1 MDYQQ
6 QLVIFKQNRV
16 WRTYTGGK
24 VLDEMNGEAQ
34 PKDSHFP
41 EDWIGS
47 TTQAK
52 NIGREEVCEGLS
64 DAFINGKKTKFDQLI
79 KQDPE
84 YFLGKKHV
92 AAFDNNPMLLVKYL
106 DSSVRL
112 HFQAHPTAEF
122 AQKHLNSRCG
132 KAEAYYVLESRDSIE
147 QPYIYLGFQ
156 QSPSRHDFKDM
167 IENQHIDK
175 MEACFEKI
183 NISPG
188 DCFYIP
194 GGMPHA
200 IGEGVLIIEIMEPS
214 DLAVRFEFEK
224 SGYVMPVDARFMKK
238 DLDFCLDVFDYNQ
251 YSVEDIIN
259 QYRQTAN
266 LVCKYNESS
275 YKESLIDSA
284 TTLSFRV
291 AKSSITGKVDKSEE
305 DFYIGIV
312 TKGDCVITCNGE
324 TYHLKQYERFFC
336 PAGLNLLTIEST
348 TGVEILECYPP
359 IAGTL

>member
-1 MDYQQ
+1 MNYQQ

-24 VLDEMNGEAQ
+24 ILDQMNDEAQ
-34 PKDSHFP
+34 PQDSHFP

-64 DAFINGKKTKFDQLI
+64 DAFINNEKIKFDQLI
-79 KQDPE
+79 NQDPE

-92 AAFDNNPMLLVKYL
+92 AAFDNNPMLLVKFL

-112 HFQAHPTAEF
+112 HFQAHPTAAF

-132 KAEAYYVLESRDSIE
+132 KAEAYYILESRESIDE
-147 QPYIYLGFQ
+147 PYIYLGFQ
-156 QSPSRHDFKDM
+156 HSPSRKAFKDM
-167 IENQHIDK
+167 IENQYIDK
-175 MEACFEKI
+175 MEDCFEKI
-183 NISPG
+183 KITPG

-224 SGYVMPVDARFMKK
+224 SGYVMPVDARFMKR
-238 DLDFCLDVFDYNQ
+238 DLDFCLDVFDYKQ

-259 QYRQTAN
+259 QYRQTAKI
-266 LVCKYNESS
+266 VYEYNDKS

-291 AKSSITGKVDKSEE
+291 AKSSIIGKVKKSEE

-312 TKGDCVITCNGE
+312 TKGNCIITCGGE
-324 TYHLKQYERFFC
+324 TYQLKQYERFFC
-336 PAGLNLLTIEST
+336 PAGLDSLTIDSA

-359 IAGTL
+359 LS

>member
-1 MDYQQ
+1 MNYQQ
-6 QLVIFKQNRV
+6 HLVIFKQNRV

-24 VLDEMNGEAQ
+24 VLDQMNEEAQ

-47 TTQAK
+47 TTQAI
-52 NIGREEVCEGLS
+52 NLGREDIKEGLS
-64 DAFINGKKTKFDQLI
+64 KAYINDESIDFDQLI
-79 KQDPE
+79 NQDPE
-84 YFLGKKHV
+84 YFLGEKHV
-92 AAFDNNPMLLVKYL
+92 ATFENNPMLLVKYL

-122 AQKHLNSRCG
+122 AQQHLNSKCG
-132 KAEAYYVLESRDSIE
+132 KAEAYYVLESREEIK

-156 QSPSRHDFKDM
+156 RSPDRQNFKEM
-167 IENQHIDK
+167 IETQNMKEI
-175 MEACFEKI
+175 ENCFEKI
-183 NISPG
+183 EIAPG

-224 SGYVMPVDARFMKK
+224 SGYIMPVEARFMKR
-238 DLDFCLDVFDYNQ
+238 DLDFCLDVFDYKQ
-251 YSVEDIIN
+251 YSVQDIIN

-266 LVCKYNESS
+266 VVCEYNATS

-291 AKSSITGKVDKSEE
+291 AKSSILGEAQKFEE
-305 DFYIGIV
+305 DFYIGVI
-312 TKGDCVITCNGE
+312 TKGECTITCGE
-324 TYHLKQYERFFC
+324 EVYHLKQYDRFFC
-336 PAGLNLLTIEST
+336 PAGISFVTIVSELGT
-348 TGVEILECYPP
+348 EILECYPP
-359 IAGTL
+359 IA

>member
-1 MDYQQ
+1 MKYQGH
-6 QLVIFKQNRV
+6 LVTFSQNRV

-24 VLDEMNGEAQ
+24 VLDIMNGADQ

-47 TTQAK
+47 TTQAI
-52 NIGREEVCEGLS
+52 NLGREEISEGLS
-64 DAFINGKKTKFDQLI
+64 EAYINNEYIKFDQLI

-92 AAFDNNPMLLVKYL
+92 EAFDLNPMLLVKYL

-122 AQKHLNSRCG
+122 AQQHLNSKCG
-132 KAEAYYVLESRDSIE
+132 KAEAYYVLESREGIDD
-147 QPYIYLGFQ
+147 PYIYLGFQ
-156 QSPSRHDFKDM
+156 QPPSRSAFKEM
-167 IENQHIDK
+167 IENQNIDV
-175 MEACFEKI
+175 MENCFEKI
-183 NISPG
+183 KIAPG

-224 SGYVMPVDARFMKK
+224 SGYVMPEEARFMKK
-238 DLDFCLDVFDYNQ
+238 DLDFCLDVFDYTQ
-251 YSVEDIIN
+251 YSVADIIEKYRKTPKAVY
-259 QYRQTAN
+259 QYN
-266 LVCKYNESS
+266 DKS
-275 YKESLIDSA
+275 YKESLIDTS
-284 TTLSFRV
+284 TTSSFRV
-291 AKSSITGKVDKSEE
+291 AKSSIVGTVEKSED

-312 TKGDCVITCNGE
+312 TQGDCIVTSGDEILT
-324 TYHLKQYERFFC
+324 LKQYDKFFC
-336 PAGLNLLTIEST
+336 PAGIKSIHIESKDGT
-348 TGVEILECYPP
+348 EILECYPP
-359 IAGTL
+359 IAKIS

>member
-1 MDYQQ
+1 MNYQQ

-24 VLDEMNGEAQ
+24 VLDQINNEPQ
-34 PKDSHFP
+34 PKDTHFP

-47 TTQAK
+47 TTEAN
-52 NIGREEVCEGLS
+52 NIGREDICEGVS
-64 DAFINGKKTKFDQLI
+64 DAFINNQQIKFDQLI
-79 KQDPE
+79 NQNPE
-84 YFLGKKHV
+84 YFLGKQHV
-92 AAFDNNPMLLVKYL
+92 GAFDNNPMLLVKYL

-112 HFQAHPTAEF
+112 HFQAHPTADF
-122 AQKHLNSRCG
+122 AQKYLNSKCG
-132 KAEAYYVLESRDSIE
+132 KAEAYYVLESRDSVQE
-147 QPYIYLGFQ
+147 PYIYLGFQ
-156 QSPSRHDFKDM
+156 KSPKRNDLKSM
-167 IENQHIDK
+167 IENQEIDK

-183 NISPG
+183 KIAPG

-238 DLDFCLDVFDYNQ
+238 DLDFCLDVFDYKQ

-259 QYRQTAN
+259 QYRQTAK
-266 LVCKYNESS
+266 VVYQYNDHS

-291 AKSSITGKVDKSEE
+291 AKSSIKGEVIKSE
-305 DFYIGIV
+305 DYFYIGII
-312 TKGDCVITCNGE
+312 TKGHCVITSGDE
-324 TYHLKQYERFFC
+324 VYHLAQYDRFFC
-336 PAGLNLLTIEST
+336 PAGLDVLTINSEN
-348 TGVEILECYPP
+348 GVEILECSPP
-359 IAGTL
+359 VPGLL

>member
-6 QLVIFKQNRV
+6 HLIVFKQNRV

-24 VLDEMNGEAQ
+24 VLDKMNGASKPQ
-34 PKDSHFP
+34 DSHFP

-47 TTQAK
+47 TTQAI
-52 NIGREEVCEGLS
+52 NLGREEISEGLS
-64 DAFINGKKTKFDQLI
+64 QAFINNEVIDFDKLI
-79 KQDPE
+79 NQDPE

-92 AAFDNNPMLLVKYL
+92 NAFDNNPMLLVKYL

-122 AQKHLNSRCG
+122 AQKYLNSKCG
-132 KAEAYYVLESRDSIE
+132 KAEAYYVLESREGID

-156 QSPSRHDFKDM
+156 KSPKRDDFKEM
-167 IENQHIDK
+167 IENQNIEAI
-175 MEACFEKI
+175 EACFEKI
-183 NISPG
+183 NIAPG

-224 SGYVMPVDARFMKK
+224 SGYIMPVEARFMKK
-238 DLDFCLDVFDYNQ
+238 DLDFCLDVFDYTQ
-251 YSVEDIIN
+251 YSVQDILN
-259 QYRQTAN
+259 KYRQTSN
-266 LVCKYNESS
+266 IVRNYNDQSI
-275 YKESLIDSA
+275 KESLIDSA

-291 AKSSITGKVDKSEE
+291 AKSSITGEIKKVE
-305 DFYIGIV
+305 DDFFIGII
-312 TKGDCVITCNGE
+312 TKGECVIDCGSE
-324 TYHLKQYERFFC
+324 TYHLKQYDRFFC
-336 PAGLNLLTIEST
+336 PAGMDHLMIKSDL
-348 TGVEILECYPP
+348 GVEILECYPP
-359 IAGTL
+359 IAN